1 MNFDKFTIRLYYL
14 CKFSILTKFKD
25 DKKSIVI
32 SSINYLNSNF
42 YNIYIYIYIV
52 RTQFESLAQKMYEL
66 RSKEPN
72 TMNL

>member
-1 MNFDKFTIRLYYL
+1 MNFDKFTTRLYYL

-32 SSINYLNSNF
+32 SSINYLNLNF
-42 YNIYIYIYIV
+42 YNLYIYIV

-66 RSKEPN
+66 RSKELN